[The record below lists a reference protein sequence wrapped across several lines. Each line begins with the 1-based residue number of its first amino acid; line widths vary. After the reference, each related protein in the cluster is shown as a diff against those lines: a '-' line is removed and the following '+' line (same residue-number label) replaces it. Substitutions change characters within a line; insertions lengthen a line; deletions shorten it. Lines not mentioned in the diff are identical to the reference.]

1 MMLLSLFLVLLVL
14 VALGLPIL
22 LAIGLVGLAGMI
34 IAPGVNPA
42 IFAQRVMSI
51 IDVFSLL
58 ALPYFILA
66 GAIMS
71 KGGLAR
77 ALVGFAQALVG
88 HLRGSLGHTSIIAC
102 MGMANVSGSSTAEA
116 AAVGSIIIPSM
127 KERGYRPGLAASIV
141 ATAATI
147 GPIIP
152 PSMTMIV
159 YGAMTGVSIGGLFL
173 AGVLPGILLGLMM
186 MVTVRILAGLP
197 RYPELQKVDKRLGLV
212 EVLRAAAKAWAA
224 LLAPVIILGGIF
236 TGVFTATEAGIVA
249 CFYALFVSVVFYRE
263 LGWRDLP
270 RVIIDAAV
278 TTGTVA
284 GIIAMAG
291 ALGWLLA
298 YLDFNQLVLAGLRSV
313 STDEIV
319 VLLVLLA
326 VYIVLTMF
334 LESLAVLIV
343 FVPIAAQ
350 VGAVFGYDPLHLGIL
365 LVVAAQLGATT
376 PPVAVLLLVTTSIAG
391 ARFSETVRECVPF
404 VLTLLVFLLVLVFI
418 PTLSTWLPG
427 QLMGR

>member
-1 MMLLSLFLVLLVL
+1 MMLLGLFFILLVL
-14 VALGLPIL
+14 VAVGLPIL
-22 LAIGLVGLAGMI
+22 LSIGLVGLSGMLL
-34 IAPGVNPA
+34 APGVNPA
-42 IFAQRVMSI
+42 LFAQRIFSI
-51 IDVFSLL
+51 VNSFSLL

-77 ALVGFAQALVG
+77 ALVNFAQSLVG
-88 HLRGSLGHTSIIAC
+88 HVRGSLGHTSIIAC

-173 AGVLPGILLGLMM
+173 AGIIPGILLGLMM
-186 MVTVRILAGLP
+186 MTTVRILAGLP
-197 RYPELQKVDKRLGLV
+197 RYPELRKVDKRLGLRQI
-212 EVLRAAAKAWAA
+212 LRATAKAWAA

-236 TGVFTATEAGIVA
+236 SGVFTATEAGIVA
-249 CFYALFVSVVFYRE
+249 CLYALFISVVFYRE

-270 RVIIDAAV
+270 RVVLDAAV
-278 TTGTVA
+278 TTATVA

-291 ALGWLLA
+291 ALGWLLS
-298 YLDFNQLVLAGLRSV
+298 YLDFNQLVLAGLRAV
-313 STDEIV
+313 STNEIV
-319 VLLVLLA
+319 VLLVLLGI
-326 VYIVLTMF
+326 YILLTMF
-334 LESLAVLIV
+334 LESLAVLII

-350 VGAVFGYDPLHLGIL
+350 VGQTFGYDPLHLGIL
-365 LVVAAQLGATT
+365 FVVAAQLGATT

-391 ARFSETVRECVPF
+391 ARFSETVRECIPF
-404 VLTLLVFLLVLVFI
+404 VLTLLLFLLILVFAPI
-418 PTLSTWLPG
+418 LTTWLPG